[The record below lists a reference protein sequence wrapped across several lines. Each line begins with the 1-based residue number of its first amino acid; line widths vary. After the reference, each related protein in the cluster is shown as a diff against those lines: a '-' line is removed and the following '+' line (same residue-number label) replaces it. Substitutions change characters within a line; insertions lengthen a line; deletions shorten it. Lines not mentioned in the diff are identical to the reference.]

1 MSGCVGEGWVNVL
14 VLPDLAALAHPTPV
28 PHMCA
33 VGHHSCP
40 AVCQETD
47 PNPGSAPQLKE
58 LAQEDACPGS
68 GRGLALLLFHTVCLG
83 P

>member
-1 MSGCVGEGWVNVL
+1 MFWFSLIWQLWHIPPQC
-14 VLPDLAALAHPTPV
+14 
-28 PHMCA
+28 HMCA
-33 VGHHSCP
+33 VGHHPCP

-47 PNPGSAPQLKE
+47 PNPGSTPQLKE

-68 GRGLALLLFHTVCLG
+68 GRELALLFFHTVCLG